1 MGVLSSLLVE
11 DYVLDFNNNIMRYFI
26 LLINFLFIL
35 SFNCFSQEKKFTI
48 STGAGYYADLM
59 GMYDGPT
66 IWLEGGY
73 KFNTGFYMNGRVSL
87 ASVDWTMSGG
97 MYEGYRTMAVR
108 QMADITFSRPVKLK
122 GQHYL
127 EPGLGF
133 KLKREYNF
141 YPDLTIQT
149 IDEQTYFYTRYSQI
163 FYEIGFTICLDYYYQ
178 FQSNFYMGLRAD
190 ANVIWALGF
199 EGLTVSPLFGF
210 RF

>member
-1 MGVLSSLLVE
+1 
-11 DYVLDFNNNIMRYFI
+11 
-26 LLINFLFIL
+26 
-35 SFNCFSQEKKFTI
+35 
-48 STGAGYYADLM
+48 
-59 GMYDGPT
+59 
-66 IWLEGGY
+66 
-73 KFNTGFYMNGRVSL
+73 VSV
-87 ASVDWTMSGG
+87 ASIDWTIK
-97 MYEGYRTMAVR
+97 EGLFESYRTMSVR
-108 QMADITFSRPVKLK
+108 QMVDLTFSRPVKLK

-178 FQSNFYMGLRAD
+178 FQTNFYMGLRAD
-190 ANVIWALGF
+190 TNVIWALGF